1 VKGRK
6 SRANFISFSLVFLL
20 FTAYLPQSEAQ
31 THTAVPE
38 RDYPSPRPPVRRV
51 LPSIPLPDIPLI
63 AESKRSRRRDL
74 MKSSN
79 VRETLPKG
87 AWTTLVRRTVLIGG
101 ERTRKDSEKS
111 GTRRRLRWRRKGEG
125 EQEKVAGGCALSYE
139 WIGRAT
145 GRSATRGVR
154 VKTDHSSLL
163 ILTFPPTHLHSTYLL
178 QPLPSHSPTHNASRS
193 RSTPLYR
200 P

>member
-1 VKGRK
+1 
-6 SRANFISFSLVFLL
+6 
-20 FTAYLPQSEAQ
+20 
-31 THTAVPE
+31 
-38 RDYPSPRPPVRRV
+38 
-51 LPSIPLPDIPLI
+51 
-63 AESKRSRRRDL
+63 

-200 P
+200 PGRISFSSLLSLRLSLDFSRRSQCRWRTGRREASGTGQASL